1 MLPLKDPPVAAV
13 KPTCGR
19 TAHDGDRCRCRVQGQ
34 SGQWRHRERVS
45 HCLCSRAVGRRDDDV
60 LCAAGIAEPV
70 VTVTVAV
77 VPGRMDAGLMLPVTP
92 LGAAAVRE
100 TLFLAVPLSV
110 TLSVKVIVL
119 PAATSRYWLRTPAQ
133 NLSPGLVVLDPP
145 PHSAASTVPSTEPRP
160 VARLYD
166 APLAVKPVTPG
177 TLLLPEG
184 VAMEG
189 TFVRV

>member
-1 MLPLKDPPVAAV
+1 
-13 KPTCGR
+13 
-19 TAHDGDRCRCRVQGQ
+19 
-34 SGQWRHRERVS
+34 
-45 HCLCSRAVGRRDDDV
+45 
-60 LCAAGIAEPV
+60 
-70 VTVTVAV
+70 
-77 VPGRMDAGLMLPVTP
+77 MLPVTP
-92 LGAAAVRE
+92 LGAVAVRE

-119 PAATSRYWLRTPAQ
+119 PAAIVPLLAEDASAK
-133 NLSPGLVVLDPP
+133 SIAGLGVLDPL

-184 VAMEG
+184 VVWNGFLFA
-189 TFVRV
+189 FSSA

>member
-1 MLPLKDPPVAAV
+1 MLSAAV
-13 KPTCGR
+13 MTMWVAPL
-19 TAHDGDRCRCRVQGQ
+19 V
-34 SGQWRHRERVS
+34 
-45 HCLCSRAVGRRDDDV
+45 
-60 LCAAGIAEPV
+60 IAEPA

-92 LGAAAVRE
+92 LGAVAVRE

-110 TLSVKVIVL
+110 TLSVNVIVL
-119 PAATSRYWLRTPAQ
+119 PAATVPLLAEDASAK
-133 NLSPGLVVLDPP
+133 SIAGLVVLDPL

-166 APLAVKPVTPG
+166 APRAVKPVTPG

-189 TFVRV
+189 ISVRV